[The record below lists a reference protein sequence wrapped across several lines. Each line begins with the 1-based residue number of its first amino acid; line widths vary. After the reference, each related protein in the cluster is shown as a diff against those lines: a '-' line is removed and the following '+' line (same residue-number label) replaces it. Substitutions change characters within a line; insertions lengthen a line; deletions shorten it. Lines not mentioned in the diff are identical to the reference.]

1 MERKPCPDGTEA
13 LPRWNEGREP
23 PDRPA
28 GRGLPALAA
37 CGRRSRLRRRVPE
50 GRTVAAGAAALIAAG
65 VEAGQGW
72 SGIRAGLEWNP
83 AGLV

>member
-13 LPRWNEGREP
+13 LPRWNGGREP

-37 CGRRSRLRRRVPE
+37 CGRRRGFATRVPE

-65 VEAGQGW
+65 MEAGQGC
-72 SGIRAGLEWNP
+72 SGIRAGL
-83 AGLV
+83 